1 MTPDQIAAAVNK
13 PRSTIYRW
21 RKENPDLYQAAADY
35 AAGMRGQRD
44 RLREALES
52 VVDWCEFHDDSA
64 EVIEARTALQASEE
78 SEK

>member
-35 AAGMRGQRD
+35 AAGMRAQRD
-44 RLREALES
+44 RLREMLEIAVKDGEAGYVEWISCAQDAL
-52 VVDWCEFHDDSA
+52 
-64 EVIEARTALQASEE
+64 SETE
-78 SEK
+78 EE